1 MAVDLDRDLVPDG
14 LWEIAAPVIPPFK
27 PRRQGGGTAPVA
39 DRNVFCA
46 IVYALTTSCARRR
59 LPPCF
64 RVSPATAHRRFAACT
79 RAGFWRRLH
88 NEVLD
93 RLGAVGAIDWSAAL
107 VDSASVRAKGGPAR
121 RAESGRPGQ
130 TRHQDYMLTDAQGL
144 LLHRSLCCEHPR
156 QPCSQAS
163 GRGSPRR
170 ALAARTPTPQTRQ
183 APRRHGHDCP
193 EIRRWLRNRNITPK
207 IARRGIE
214 SRERLGCYRWKVER
228 SMSWLFNYRRLT
240 IRYERKS
247 RYFAAFLSL
256 AATLCFIRFLMFTP
270 NMGRYWAMGGAVARC
285 ADGDDR

>member
-14 LWEIAAPVIPPFK
+14 LWEIAAPLIPPFK

-39 DRNVFCA
+39 DRKVFCA
-46 IVYALTTSCARRR
+46 IVYALTTSCAWRR

-64 RVSPATAHRRFAACT
+64 GVSPATAHRRFAAWT

-88 NEVLD
+88 NEVLN

-107 VDSASVRAKGGPAR
+107 VDSASVRAKKGGQLVGPNPVDR
-121 RAESGRPGQ
+121 GKPGAKL
-130 TRHQDYMLTDAQGL
+130 HILTDAQGL
-144 LLHRSLCCEHPR
+144 PLVTAVSAANTHDSLALKPLVAALPAVRSR
-156 QPCSQAS
+156 
-163 GRGSPRR
+163 RGPRR
-170 ALAARTPTPQTRQ
+170 
-183 APRRHGHDCP
+183 RRPAKLRADKGYDYP

-214 SRERLGCYRWKVER
+214 SSERLGRYRWKVER

-256 AATLCFIRFLMFTP
+256 AATLICYKRLVKLAT
-270 NMGRYWAMGGAVARC
+270 
-285 ADGDDR
+285 